1 MCLIGYLDLHLVSNH
16 IIPGCVNKET
26 QNIDITTS
34 LSLIM
39 TKSELI
45 QERNKKDET
54 APRSLRYLLFGHWNQ
69 KDFSLKSFKR

>member
-1 MCLIGYLDLHLVSNH
+1 MCLISYLDLHLVSNQV
-16 IIPGCVNKET
+16 IPGCVNKET
-26 QNIDITTS
+26 QNIDS
-34 LSLIM
+34 
-39 TKSELI
+39 KSELI